1 MLATVHSFAILG
13 LTAERVIVEVDLA
26 QGLPGMIIVGLPDK
40 AVEEAKERV
49 RSAITN
55 SEERFPLR
63 RITINMAPADLKKA
77 GPAYDLSI
85 AMGILASDGQVPVCP
100 ADVALVGELALNGA
114 VRPVSGILAMAL
126 TATKVGIRALFVPEE
141 NALEAAVVPD
151 IQVYPVRSLAQLVD
165 HMKGQKIIEIMPH
178 TIPAAGDCVSGA
190 DFADV
195 KGQVQAKR
203 ALEIAAAGGH
213 NLLMSGPPG
222 SGKTLLA
229 KAFATILPPLSHPEM
244 LEVTRIHSVAGTLGS
259 DRGLVA
265 SRPIRMPH
273 HTASAIALI
282 GGGTWPKPG
291 EVSLAHRGVLFLD
304 ELPEFPRAVLEVLR
318 QPLEDGVI
326 TISRAQGSVQF
337 PAKFILL
344 AAQNPCPCGR
354 LGSPQCTCTPT
365 QVLRY
370 ERRLSGPFLDR
381 IDLRV
386 HVPAVEYDDLISR
399 AKAESSQAIRTRVVR
414 ARDRQRNR
422 FPGLVESNAELNNKQ
437 LAEAVVLK
445 DEAKELLKQAVV
457 HYQLSA
463 RVYHRLLKVSRTI
476 ADLADSEEVQTAHI
490 AEALQYR
497 SRSVTA

>member
-1 MLATVHSFAILG
+1 L
-13 LTAERVIVEVDLA
+13 
-26 QGLPGMIIVGLPDK
+26 GLPDK

-85 AMGILASDGQVPVCP
+85 AMGILASDGQVTACP
-100 ADVALVGELALNGA
+100 TDAALVGELALNGA
-114 VRPVSGILAMAL
+114 VRPVSGVLAMAL
-126 TATKVGIRALFVPEE
+126 AAVKVGIRALFVPEE

-165 HMKGQKIIEIMPH
+165 HMKGVKTIEIMSH
-178 TIPAAGDCVSGA
+178 TIPTAVDYVSGA

-229 KAFATILPPLSHPEM
+229 KAFATILPPLSHAEM
-244 LEVTRIHSVAGTLGS
+244 LEVTRIHSVAGTLVSTG
-259 DRGLVA
+259 GLVA

-282 GGGTWPKPG
+282 GGGSWPKPG

-354 LGSPQCTCTPT
+354 LGSPQCTCTPI

-386 HVPAVEYDDLISR
+386 HVPAVEYDDLVSR
-399 AKAESSQAIRTRVVR
+399 TKAESSEAIRARVIR
-414 ARDRQRNR
+414 ARQRQRDR
-422 FPGLVESNAELNNKQ
+422 FPGLVESNAELNNHQ
-437 LAEAVVLK
+437 LATAVVLEE
-445 DEAKELLKQAVV
+445 DAKEILKQAVV

-476 ADLADSEEVQTAHI
+476 ADLADSDTVKTVHI

-497 SRSVTA
+497 SRSTAA